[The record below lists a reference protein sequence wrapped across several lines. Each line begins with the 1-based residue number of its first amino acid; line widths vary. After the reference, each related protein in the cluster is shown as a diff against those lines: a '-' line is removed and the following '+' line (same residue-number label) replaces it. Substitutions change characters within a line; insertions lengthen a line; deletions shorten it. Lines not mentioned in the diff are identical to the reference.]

1 MKCEPSRRFILVMRK
16 FEFEFPVNELH
27 AFSLSRGLLPKCL
40 VTKTGTIELRGFQ
53 SSIRVNRLPK
63 PLQSH
68 KRRELRSKMVAAAN
82 VQQGHSPSDH

>member
-1 MKCEPSRRFILVMRK
+1 MMKCEPSRRFILVMRK

-53 SSIRVNRLPK
+53 SS
-63 PLQSH
+63 
-68 KRRELRSKMVAAAN
+68 M
-82 VQQGHSPSDH
+82 